1 MNEAKDSNTH
11 KEIYFLRKRGLF
23 KKCRLEK
30 SIKVQPKKILKQV
43 EDESARRLE
52 HSLPG
57 SIID

>member
-30 SIKVQPKKILKQV
+30 SIKVQPKKNGWMLACLGVSNKM
-43 EDESARRLE
+43 
-52 HSLPG
+52 
-57 SIID
+57 

>member
-30 SIKVQPKKILKQV
+30 SIKVQPKKWMDGCLLAFACLGVSNKM
-43 EDESARRLE
+43 
-52 HSLPG
+52 
-57 SIID
+57 